1 MKTSPHSSP
10 IQVDRASIAS
20 MMRTTVMLMVL
31 LLALAAAGVP
41 AHSQSFDCQKAQ
53 TADERAICANARLGA
68 QDEIIA
74 TLYRQLWD
82 YIENHDAAMGV
93 LAQLKGEQRDF
104 LQDRARCGADVACL
118 DHIQRRR
125 IVELADWYRRG
136 FGG

>member
-1 MKTSPHSSP
+1 
-10 IQVDRASIAS
+10 
-20 MMRTTVMLMVL
+20 MMRMMFMLMGL
-31 LLALAAAGVP
+31 MLALAAADQP
-41 AHSQSFDCQKAQ
+41 ARAQSFDCQKAR
-53 TADERAICANARLGA
+53 TADERAICADARLSA

-74 TLYRQLWD
+74 TLYRRLWN

-104 LQDRARCGADVACL
+104 LRDRRRCAANIACL

-136 FGG
+136 FGN

>member
-1 MKTSPHSSP
+1 
-10 IQVDRASIAS
+10 
-20 MMRTTVMLMVL
+20 MLMWL
-31 LLALAAAGVP
+31 MLALAATGAP
-41 AHSQSFDCQKAQ
+41 AHAQSFDCRKAQ
-53 TADERAICANARLGA
+53 AADEHAICATARLGA

-74 TLYRQLWD
+74 TLYRRLWR

-104 LQDRARCGADVACL
+104 LRDRARCGANVACL

-136 FGG
+136 FGS